1 MFKTDD
7 ITYIH
12 TFRTGG
18 TFTRKS
24 MEAIYPELKMVGHH
38 FPLCKSNLKYKCIIS
53 TVRNPFDWY
62 VSAYHFCI
70 KENIDLGTGFSD
82 FASFLKTMLSFKDS
96 DKHKELIKQEWHSF
110 AIVGATPTELKKYTK
125 DTGFC
130 SWVFNNMT
138 CFREDVKFMRFENLT
153 EDLIQMLKN
162 NSTLTK
168 EQEEQIKQE
177 TNSNITQRKPYKEYY
192 TDELV
197 SLVYEKDKIM
207 FDKFNYVF

>member
-18 TFTRKS
+18 TFTRKTMS
-24 MEAIYPELKMVGHH
+24 AIYPELKMVGHH
-38 FPLCKSNLKYKCIIS
+38 FPLCKSNLKYKLIIS

-70 KENIDLGTGFSD
+70 KENIALGTGFSN

-96 DKHKELIKQEWHSF
+96 DKHKELVKQEWHSF
-110 AIVGATPTELKKYTK
+110 AIVGANPEELKKYTEGA
-125 DTGFC
+125 GFC
-130 SWVFNNMT
+130 SWVFNKMT
-138 CFREDVKFMRFENLT
+138 GFREDVKFMRFENLT
-153 EDLIQMLKN
+153 EDLIKILKDR
-162 NSTLTK
+162 STLTK
-168 EQEEQIKQE
+168 EQEDYIRQE
-177 TNSNITQRKPYKEYY
+177 PNSNATERRPYQGYY
-192 TDELV
+192 TEALV

-207 FDKFNYVF
+207 FDKFGYEF